1 MREYGIYSSLIF
13 DHAPGTNPF
22 SVLAEFKKSLSD
34 MCRIFVEC
42 ILYRYENTFKIGIS
56 STTFKLIA
64 LGFFWCYEF
73 TEYVLVGFTIS
84 ANFLKFPI

>member
-1 MREYGIYSSLIF
+1 MNICFIRLTTPANIGYHLDNKKDFLSLAFEYGIYSSLIF

-42 ILYRYENTFKIGIS
+42 ILYRYDAIWLFLANQVF
-56 STTFKLIA
+56 LA
-64 LGFFWCYEF
+64 L
-73 TEYVLVGFTIS
+73 
-84 ANFLKFPI
+84 